1 MTTKPT
7 DIQIHRFR
15 DAGICVLC
23 VGPGRTKICA
33 ERKAK
38 GYAEGM
44 TRGLAVVRDGCIYV
58 IIIRI
63 VFLLSHFFS
72 VIAVHDN
79 SHWWMI
85 LRAREIRNAIQAL

>member
-1 MTTKPT
+1 MLE
-7 DIQIHRFR
+7 F
-15 DAGICVLC
+15 AYCVL
-23 VGPGRTKICA
+23 VLA
-33 ERKAK
+33 ELKSVQKVFGIKAK

-44 TRGLAVVRDGCIYV
+44 TRGLAVVCDVCIYV

-79 SHWWMI
+79 SRWW
-85 LRAREIRNAIQAL
+85 RAREICERDFGVDGESCRQFS